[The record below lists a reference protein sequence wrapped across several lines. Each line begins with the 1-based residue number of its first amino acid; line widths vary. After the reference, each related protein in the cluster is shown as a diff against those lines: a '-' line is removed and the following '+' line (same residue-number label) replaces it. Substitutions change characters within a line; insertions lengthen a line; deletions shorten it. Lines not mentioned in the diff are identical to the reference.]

1 MENCND
7 LNELLKVKEISFVEA
22 PGKPISHS
30 EYKLFKIPLFYIFYK
45 VFYSNYCLSILL
57 HYCTLCNA

>member
-7 LNELLKVKEISFVEA
+7 LNELLKVKEISFVEV

-30 EYKLFKIPLFYIFYK
+30 EYKLFKMPLFYE
-45 VFYSNYCLSILL
+45 VFYSNCMTILL
-57 HYCTLCNA
+57 HYCTLCNE